1 MSDAWRPSSIT
12 GFEQVPVGRS
22 TVLLRVTAAP
32 APRADAGPAPRGD
45 AGPPPGPGT
54 GAPRPTLVA
63 DDGHVVNHFAAIP
76 SPPDRDDVLRAAYSV
91 PARVVHRDAVFSLEL
106 ADGSVIA
113 LADPWPGAARVDR
126 QAVDP
131 PPADL
136 PPAAADSGAVPAPNE
151 RRSEL
156 QPKITELTGEL
167 AEVRHESR
175 ALRSTAAAAR
185 ARTAHARARARH
197 LHLQA
202 AETSAE
208 LQALRDLVAAQD
220 GDERLRAAAGE
231 RVETGQA
238 GGGAEQSVESVQ
250 AERGAGAEHEQA
262 AARLSE
268 LEIWSAE
275 LERRLAETT
284 TQLATALSAAASDES
299 ELRRLRGQLAD
310 AEARVELGQARIAAL
325 GERGAD
331 PTMDGAGSQ
340 TKLERL
346 RRAAVA
352 DAHEQAERD
361 LRDAAASGRG

>member
-1 MSDAWRPSSIT
+1 MSDAWRPGSIT

-22 TVLLRVTAAP
+22 TVLLRVTAGP
-32 APRADAGPAPRGD
+32 APRADTGPAPRGD
-45 AGPPPGPGT
+45 AGPPPGR
-54 GAPRPTLVA
+54 GAGATRPTLVA

-91 PARVVHRDAVFSLEL
+91 PARVVHREAVFSLEL

-113 LADPWPGAARVDR
+113 LPDPWPGAARVDR
-126 QAVDP
+126 QAVDA

-136 PPAAADSGAVPAPNE
+136 APAAAEPGAEVAPNE

-208 LQALRDLVAAQD
+208 LQALRDLAAAQD
-220 GDERLRAAAGE
+220 GDERLRAAEGE
-231 RVETGQA
+231 RVET
-238 GGGAEQSVESVQ
+238 GGGAEQSVEPVQ
-250 AERGAGAEHEQA
+250 AERDVEAEHEQA
-262 AARLSE
+262 VARLSE

-299 ELRRLRGQLAD
+299 ELRRLRGELAE

-325 GERGAD
+325 GEPGGAD
-331 PTMDGAGSQ
+331 PAMDDAGSQ

-361 LRDAAASGRG
+361 LRHAAASGHG